1 MKDIESKRPVGLVPG
16 TPQWLAEIQ
25 GPRLVM
31 RLIQEIEAQ
40 QVGQM
45 SPTGARLL
53 GMALDRIMPSLTAIH
68 HSGETQLSSFSD
80 EQLKEKLRLLL
91 GEKDAAKFDI
101 NQIETVQFQEAKPH
115 DGS

>member
-25 GPRLVM
+25 GPRLIL
-31 RLIQEIEAQ
+31 RLIEEIEAQ

-68 HSGETQLSSFSD
+68 HSGETQLTGMSD
-80 EQLKEKLRLLL
+80 DQLKEKLRMLL
-91 GEKDAAKFDI
+91 GEQDAAKFDMK
-101 NQIETVQFQEAKPH
+101 QIETVQFQEAKP
-115 DGS
+115 DE